1 MPTREC
7 NHLDEKTGHKCRK
20 SFKVP
25 SNNYRKYRCA
35 EHEHHQS
42 NRGNLRAAG
51 ANLNKQKR
59 DLREFVQGFKDDTLP
74 AIQVK
79 LLEGIHE
86 REELSKRLDAIK
98 IPSKEEW
105 QGSLAPTSLEDIIRN
120 SPELTLDISAY
131 KLQINEFYE
140 EMSKIHNAYIKRTKT
155 AHSDSLS
162 DFRALKKEIENEMH
176 GKLDSFSLE
185 AEITTRFAN
194 QINTINNRNVSY
206 EKRIAALEKKL
217 NGRWPSN

>member
-7 NHLDEKTGHKCRK
+7 NYTDEKTGHKCRK
-20 SFKVP
+20 SFRVP
-25 SNNYRKYRCA
+25 SISYRKYRCA

-74 AIQVK
+74 AIQIK

-86 REELSKRLDAIK
+86 REELSKRIDAIK
-98 IPSKEEW
+98 MPSEEW
-105 QGSLAPTSLEDIIRN
+105 QGSLAPTSLEDLIRDA
-120 SPELTLDISAY
+120 PELALDISAY
-131 KLQINEFYE
+131 KLQVDEFYE
-140 EMSKIHNAYIKRTKT
+140 EMSKTHTAYIKRTKS

-162 DFRALKKEIENEMH
+162 DFRALKKEIESEIH
-176 GKLDSFSLE
+176 DRLDSFSLK

-206 EKRIAALEKKL
+206 EKRIAALEDKIKKL
-217 NGRWPSN
+217 S